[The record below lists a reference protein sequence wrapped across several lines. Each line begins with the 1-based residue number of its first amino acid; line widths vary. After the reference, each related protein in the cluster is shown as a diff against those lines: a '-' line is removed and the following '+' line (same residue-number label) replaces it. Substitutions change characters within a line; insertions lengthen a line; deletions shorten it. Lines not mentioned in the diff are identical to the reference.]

1 MFQLQIKVFF
11 LKDFIFRQSRREG
24 EREGEKHQCVVACR
38 MPSTGDLAFNP
49 GMCPDWESN
58 KQTFGSQ
65 AGTQS
70 TEPKQPGHQ
79 YIFER
84 QKAEAS

>member
-11 LKDFIFRQSRREG
+11 LKDFIFRQRRREG

-49 GMCPDWESN
+49 GMCPAWELN
-58 KQTFGSQ
+58 WQPLGSQ
-65 AGTQS
+65 AAAPS
-70 TEPKQPGHQ
+70 TEPHWPGQ
-79 YIFER
+79 DFYF
-84 QKAEAS
+84 